1 MYIYIYHTSYIVC
14 LYNIYTY
21 YYYRIYL
28 FINLFTVRNHWTTS
42 VHSAAFAEE
51 PWATEVEMALVA
63 IFEPKPST
71 VCELEITVFGYI
83 IMDNILLVLSR
94 EWMGMGVAG
103 MIITSEPVDHSRKF
117 PT

>member
-1 MYIYIYHTSYIVC
+1 MEINMGLVGNDLQMLGFHKHIFYMCIYISYII
-14 LYNIYTY
+14 YNTSIY
-21 YYYRIYL
+21 IIESI

-71 VCELEITVFGYI
+71 VCEVEITIFGYI
-83 IMDNILLVLSR
+83 IMDNILLVLVGNGW
-94 EWMGMGVAG
+94 EWGLLG
-103 MIITSEPVDHSRKF
+103 
-117 PT
+117 